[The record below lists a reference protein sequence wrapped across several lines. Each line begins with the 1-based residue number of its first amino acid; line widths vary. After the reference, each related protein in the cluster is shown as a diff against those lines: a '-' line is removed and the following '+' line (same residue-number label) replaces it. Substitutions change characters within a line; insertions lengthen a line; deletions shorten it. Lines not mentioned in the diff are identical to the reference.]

1 MKKQWKQLLFPFRGL
16 GGFYIAVVLCV
27 GASCDEKAMTSDAE
41 CANLPTVTTFKD
53 EEAIVSWRPVD
64 YPDMQGLRFQNRVG
78 GWDAYSICM
87 LPKEL
92 QINELKVRCSGRTV
106 KTKDECGPNVKGCNM
121 NSVIVESYVILSKP
135 LEK

>member
-1 MKKQWKQLLFPFRGL
+1 MKKQWKFC
-16 GGFYIAVVLCV
+16 FYAAFVLCMS
-27 GASCDEKAMTSDAE
+27 ASCDEKAMTSDAE

-53 EEAIVSWRPVD
+53 QEARVIWKPEN
-64 YPDMQGLRFQNRVG
+64 YPNLTSFIFFQQVG

-121 NSVIVESYVILSKP
+121 NSVIIESYVILSKP